1 MTRPQPSPTRA
12 TPALALR
19 AAINRV
25 RRRLARLLW
34 HRMVF
39 GERSQGRWLPMTRIA
54 PSTCIEH
61 EDRLRLGDHVY
72 IGPFNFIE
80 ASAGVEI
87 GEGVQITHHASIVS
101 HASHRAQRLLG
112 RRFADWAGPRPGW
125 VAAPVAIGAYSFVG
139 PHSVIE
145 AGSVLGRG
153 TLVRAGSV
161 VRGRF
166 PDFAVLAGNP
176 AQVVGD
182 ARSADA
188 HWLERHPELRPLYEA
203 WAGALPAAAGPPVLP
218 AAAPPVL
225 PAEAPPAPPQAPP
238 PAPPPEPPPA
248 R

>member
-1 MTRPQPSPTRA
+1 MTPPPTPAHA
-12 TPALALR
+12 TPAL
-19 AAINRV
+19 RV
-25 RRRLARLLW
+25 RAVLNRARRALARWLW

-61 EDRLRLGDHVY
+61 EDRLALGDHVY

-80 ASAGVEI
+80 ASAGVTI
-87 GEGVQITHHASIVS
+87 GEGVQLTHHASIVS

-112 RRFADWAGPRPGW
+112 RRFVDWPGTRPGW
-125 VAAPVAIGAYSFVG
+125 VAAPVVIGAYSFIG
-139 PHSVIE
+139 PHSVVE

-153 TLVRAGSV
+153 SLVRAGSV
-161 VRGRF
+161 VRGQF

-182 ARSADA
+182 SRDADA
-188 HWLERHPELRPLYEA
+188 RWLADQPELRELYEA
-203 WAGALPAAAGPPVLP
+203 WAGALPAREDGSG
-218 AAAPPVL
+218 
-225 PAEAPPAPPQAPP
+225 
-238 PAPPPEPPPA
+238 